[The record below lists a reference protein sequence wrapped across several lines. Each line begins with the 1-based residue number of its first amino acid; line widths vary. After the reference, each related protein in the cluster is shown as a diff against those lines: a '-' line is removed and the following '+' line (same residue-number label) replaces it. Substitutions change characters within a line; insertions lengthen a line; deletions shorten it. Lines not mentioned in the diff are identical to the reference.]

1 MLLIAGRQSNL
12 HLEDIR
18 KRRENLQENLAKQ
31 KMMTEQK
38 LETLRKEI

>member
-1 MLLIAGRQSNL
+1 MLLNAARQSNL